1 MKNKYFPV
9 IGLEIHI
16 ELETKAKMFC
26 ACSANHFNKEP
37 NSQTCPTCLGL
48 PGALP
53 VPNKEALRRT
63 ILLALSLHCQINT
76 KTWFDRKNYFYPD
89 LAKGYQITQ
98 FFRPLGKNG
107 QITLHSNEVKNSGKI
122 IRIKEIHLEEDTAK
136 SIIKDHQRQLDF
148 NKSGVPLMEIVSQ
161 PDITTALEAKIYGQQ
176 IQQIVKGLKISSA
189 NMAQG
194 QMRLEAN
201 ISLKKKKDDP
211 LPNYKVEIKN
221 INSFRYLQ
229 QAIEYEI
236 KRQSKRLDNHQIIP
250 QQTRGFNADK
260 KITYLQRSKEEAYEY
275 RYFPEPDI
283 PPLDLNKLFDLH
295 KIKESLPLSPAEAR
309 KKLIKNYRLTPYQAK
324 ILAEKYPQ
332 AEKALKIGKNEKIN
346 VSVVAN
352 AIINKDLP
360 LKKIGPKLFIQRL
373 KKRKDVSLIEGE
385 ELNNLCRQ
393 TLKENPAIVK
403 KYQRGK
409 TSVLGFFIGQIQQK
423 AKGKANASQA
433 KKYLIKLLKSE

>member
-9 IGLEIHI
+9 IGLEIHV
-16 ELETKAKMFC
+16 ELETKTKMFC

-37 NSQTCPTCLGL
+37 NTQTCPVCLGL

-53 VPNKEALRRT
+53 VPNQEALRRT

-76 KTWFDRKNYFYPD
+76 ETWFDRKNYFYPD

-107 QITLHSNEVKNSGKI
+107 QIILHSNEVKKPEKI

-136 SIIKDHQRQLDF
+136 SIIKDHYRQLDF

-176 IQQIVKGLKISSA
+176 IQQIVKRLKISSA

-201 ISLKKKKDDP
+201 ISLKKKESDP
-211 LPNYKVEIKN
+211 LPNYRVEIKN

-236 KRQSKRLDNHQIIP
+236 ERQSKRLDNCQTIP

-260 KITYLQRSKEEAYEY
+260 KITYLQRSKENAYEY

-283 PPLDLNKLFDLH
+283 PPLDLDKLFDLR
-295 KIKESLPLSPAEAR
+295 KIEKSLPLSPAEAR
-309 KKLIKNYRLTPYQAK
+309 KRLIRNYRLSPYQAK
-324 ILAEKYPQ
+324 ILVEKYPQ
-332 AEKALKIGKNEKIN
+332 AEKTFKIAIHDKIN
-346 VSVVAN
+346 IADVAN
-352 AIINKDLP
+352 AIINKDFS
-360 LKKIGPKLFIQRL
+360 LKKIGPKAFIRKL
-373 KKRKDVSLIEGE
+373 KKKGDISFIEGE
-385 ELNNLCRQ
+385 KLNKLCQ
-393 TLKENPAIVK
+393 QILKENPLIVE
-403 KYQRGK
+403 KYHHGK

-423 AKGKANASQA
+423 TKGKANVSQA
-433 KKYLIKLLKSE
+433 KKYLMKLLKK